1 MLGTNVTP
9 ICKQLGIPKF
19 HDIPK
24 IQMSP
29 MLQVAMWCIKY
40 MKHTNFAWTCSYGWK
55 ILIQL
60 ILLALKLRSIILVAT
75 ESLLY
80 YRPLH
85 IIIANVIMLF
95 TDINCTS
102 LYWIFITMAGFGLSD
117 IQLLYLHCNLKQ
129 LVLSLAYLGNAY
141 IQIILSSASHTF
153 SFNIQ
158 Y

>member
-1 MLGTNVTP
+1 MTP

-24 IQMSP
+24 IQNEPHVAGSNVMH
-29 MLQVAMWCIKY
+29 QVHETHKLCL
-40 MKHTNFAWTCSYGWK
+40 HLVLRNK

-60 ILLALKLRSIILVAT
+60 IIFALKLRSIILPVVAT

-95 TDINCTS
+95 TDIVLVYIES
-102 LYWIFITMAGFGLSD
+102 LLLWLWIE
-117 IQLLYLHCNLKQ
+117 
-129 LVLSLAYLGNAY
+129 
-141 IQIILSSASHTF
+141 
-153 SFNIQ
+153 
-158 Y
+158 